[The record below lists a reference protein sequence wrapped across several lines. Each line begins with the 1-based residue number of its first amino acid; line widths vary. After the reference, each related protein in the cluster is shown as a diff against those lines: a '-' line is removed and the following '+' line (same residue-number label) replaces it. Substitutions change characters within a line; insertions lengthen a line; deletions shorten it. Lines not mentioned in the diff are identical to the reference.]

1 MRAKKR
7 EDRRSRRFGKLPPLY
22 DFVLNPYQDVRFST
36 CPGCGGKTRQRKLPL
51 LIFIEPDQFIA
62 LNKTCRYCPA
72 CDLLIAHQ
80 DEIEGL
86 LAALF
91 SVRAPEVIGND
102 YLVIGTVERKAWRE
116 GIRQPQSLVDMREAV
131 HDFKQY
137 REVHVSPGGWF
148 PEEP

>member
-7 EDRRSRRFGKLPPLY
+7 EDRRFGKLQPLY
-22 DFVLNPYQDVRFST
+22 DFALNPYPDVRFST

-51 LIFIEPDQFIA
+51 LIHIDPSQLLA

-80 DEIEGL
+80 DEIEGV
-86 LAALF
+86 LAAFLGE
-91 SVRAPEVIGND
+91 RAPEVIGND
-102 YLVIGTVERKAWRE
+102 YLVLGTVERKAWRE
-116 GIRQPQSLVDMREAV
+116 GMRQPRSIEDMLEAV
-131 HDFKQY
+131 HDFKEY

-148 PEEP
+148 PEEPL